1 VSDAPRAP
9 AAPWPAV
16 QEGHVEGTKH
26 GSGEGL
32 LADRGVTR
40 RSTRSWPTRFPTRWG
55 TIEAARG
62 RARPVYLRPALAAA
76 EAATREGHA
85 VPHPEGFDPAL

>member
-40 RSTRSWPTRFPTRWG
+40 RSTRSSPTRFPTRWG

-62 RARPVYLRPALAAA
+62 ARPPGVPPSSARGGRGGDTGRP
-76 EAATREGHA
+76 RRSSPGR
-85 VPHPEGFDPAL
+85 VWSGS